1 MDELNAA
8 TNQQPF
14 TEILKQITFDDP
26 QDITKKE
33 TGLKIAKEVY
43 AQQWANTTSYNIF
56 QGRAAHW
63 EEVERWSLG
72 TQNMAELLPFIDVAD
87 ANKSYAQIDMTPIM
101 AGAQFA
107 GTLVSSLSKNL
118 EYPCVYAVDDDSIDE
133 KEQRQLDAL
142 WRMKEVEFIQDTM
155 QQTGVQM
162 ESQHAYV
169 PDNEIA
175 AKVYFE
181 LEDRLPKEIRFENLL
196 EKTLVSNQYEKVLKP
211 KLIRNNIVF
220 NLEATKVDRESPG
233 KYSIRACIPR
243 NTFYSFMQTD
253 TGKDEVL
260 YNGEG
265 YNLKVKDIRRKW
277 GKTEERP
284 DGLTEQQIYEFVK
297 TSSENP
303 VTATPFNFQFTQQYG
318 IYNGNTPWDDYSGYV
333 IDFEIQIDEP
343 EYYVSRVDSFGKENI
358 APKKSKPN
366 PTSERSTVI
375 KKYKP
380 RWYRCVYAPYS
391 GQLIYWGKPDSV
403 LLEQSSYTLNYP
415 NNNGRYVPSLF
426 ERAIEPLRELAL
438 AKLKRKLLIG
448 RLTPSSYRIDV
459 EGARN
464 VVTGTG
470 DMIEWEEIIRIKT
483 LTGAELWSSKGLNP
497 NENTAPPITAGAQDN
512 TLNNII
518 QLSQLIQTI
527 EAELRVLLGV
537 PVYLD
542 GSNVGQRTAAK
553 LAEGQTESA
562 SNVTG
567 FVQNAHNQV
576 MEETLH
582 KICLMAWQDIVTDKK
597 ESEDDLINTK
607 FQVAVKMRMTEYERE
622 LLEKNIDK
630 WSSVLDGN
638 GKPLLTPKDCFTL
651 RQIDNLKL
659 AELYLAQRVD
669 ENEKKSEIEKSKREQ
684 ANIQSQQES
693 AKIAGQQEQQIQK
706 DKLAADKDMKE
717 FESTKTKEIE
727 LLKGF
732 LAAAGKDETGILIKM
747 FLPAIQQLVPNIS
760 MPLMEENKEIQQGIQ
775 IKAQQEKQ
783 AQAHAYA
790 QQQMQQ
796 GQGNGEQQ
804 ESLQG
809 MQEPQWQEQPQES
822 MEQTKQ

>member
-1 MDELNAA
+1 M
-8 TNQQPF
+8 P
-14 TEILKQITFDDP
+14 
-26 QDITKKE
+26 
-33 TGLKIAKEVY
+33 
-43 AQQWANTTSYNIF
+43 QQWANTTSYNIF

-101 AGAQFA
+101 AGAQFS
-107 GTLVSSLSKNL
+107 GTLVSSLSKNS

-142 WRMKEVEFIQDTM
+142 WRMKEVEFIQDAM
-155 QQTGVQM
+155 QQSGVQM
-162 ESQHAYV
+162 EAQHAYV

-196 EKTLVSNQYEKVLKP
+196 EKTLVANQYEKVLKP
-211 KLIRNNIVF
+211 KLIRNNVVF

-284 DGLTEQQIYEFVK
+284 DGLTEQQIYDFVK
-297 TSSENP
+297 ASSQNP

-415 NNNGRYVPSLF
+415 NNNGEVYL
-426 ERAIEPLRELAL
+426 LY
-438 AKLKRKLLIG
+438 LKG
-448 RLTPSSYRIDV
+448 
-459 EGARN
+459 
-464 VVTGTG
+464 
-470 DMIEWEEIIRIKT
+470 
-483 LTGAELWSSKGLNP
+483 
-497 NENTAPPITAGAQDN
+497 
-512 TLNNII
+512 
-518 QLSQLIQTI
+518 QLS
-527 EAELRVLLGV
+527 
-537 PVYLD
+537 
-542 GSNVGQRTAAK
+542 
-553 LAEGQTESA
+553 
-562 SNVTG
+562 
-567 FVQNAHNQV
+567 
-576 MEETLH
+576 
-582 KICLMAWQDIVTDKK
+582 
-597 ESEDDLINTK
+597 
-607 FQVAVKMRMTEYERE
+607 
-622 LLEKNIDK
+622 
-630 WSSVLDGN
+630 
-638 GKPLLTPKDCFTL
+638 
-651 RQIDNLKL
+651 
-659 AELYLAQRVD
+659 LYV
-669 ENEKKSEIEKSKREQ
+669 NW
-684 ANIQSQQES
+684 
-693 AKIAGQQEQQIQK
+693 
-706 DKLAADKDMKE
+706 
-717 FESTKTKEIE
+717 
-727 LLKGF
+727 
-732 LAAAGKDETGILIKM
+732 
-747 FLPAIQQLVPNIS
+747 
-760 MPLMEENKEIQQGIQ
+760 
-775 IKAQQEKQ
+775 
-783 AQAHAYA
+783 H
-790 QQQMQQ
+790 
-796 GQGNGEQQ
+796 
-804 ESLQG
+804 
-809 MQEPQWQEQPQES
+809 
-822 MEQTKQ
+822 